1 MKHHT
6 KSSVVKLM
14 VLAVL
19 STLLTGLLTSCG
31 GSGAPKVDWELQITG
46 DVGNPITLSYADL
59 VEMEQVELNE
69 IMMEKST
76 GEDEVTSWSG
86 PSLDAILDQAEAGDP
101 AGVTAIAADGYA
113 IDITSDELQGAI
125 VALKR
130 GDEWITE
137 AEPDKGPIRLVTP
150 ETPANRWVFQLE
162 EIQVNR

>member
-1 MKHHT
+1 MKHQMNRYVAKIT
-6 KSSVVKLM
+6 LLGL
-14 VLAVL
+14 VLAL
-19 STLLTGLLTSCG
+19 LLTACG
-31 GSGAPKVDWELQITG
+31 GGGGPNVDWELQVTG
-46 DVGNPITLSYADL
+46 DVGNPLTLSYSDL
-59 VEMEQVELNE
+59 VEMEQTELND

-86 PSLDAILDQAEAGDP
+86 PSLDDILAQAEAGEP
-101 AGVTAIAADGYA
+101 ASVTAVAADGYA
-113 IDITSDELQGAI
+113 IDVTSDELQGAI

-162 EIQVNR
+162 ELQVHQ

>member
-1 MKHHT
+1 
-6 KSSVVKLM
+6 
-14 VLAVL
+14 
-19 STLLTGLLTSCG
+19 
-31 GSGAPKVDWELQITG
+31 
-46 DVGNPITLSYADL
+46 
-59 VEMEQVELNE
+59 MEQTELND

-86 PSLDAILDQAEAGDP
+86 PSLDDILAQAEAGEP
-101 AGVTAIAADGYA
+101 ASVTAVAADGYA
-113 IDITSDELQGAI
+113 IDVTSDELQGAI

-162 EIQVNR
+162 ELQVHQ